1 MYVQIAYGIMK
12 TKIQKAN
19 ILTVKI
25 CLRGNGGNLHKNNML
40 IACSYPAESNLT

>member
-25 CLRGNGGNLHKNNML
+25 CLRGNRGEPSQKQYADCMQPPRRVK
-40 IACSYPAESNLT
+40 S

>member
-19 ILTVKI
+19 TLTVKI
-25 CLRGNGGNLHKNNML
+25 CVRGNRGEPSQKT
-40 IACSYPAESNLT
+40 IY